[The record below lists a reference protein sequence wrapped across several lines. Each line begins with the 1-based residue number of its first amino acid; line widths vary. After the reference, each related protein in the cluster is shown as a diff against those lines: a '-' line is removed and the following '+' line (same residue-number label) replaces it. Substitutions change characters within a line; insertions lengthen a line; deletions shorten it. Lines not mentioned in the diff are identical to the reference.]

1 MILVSIRMLM
11 SLGMLMSLR
20 MPVSLQVHMSK
31 VINKDWMTIE
41 KSLKNQI
48 IKIQINTEMYQ

>member
-1 MILVSIRMLM
+1 M